1 MAVKLYRIIN
11 ASTSRKGRAAWRLVE
26 VMYPASLPC
35 NPVTPDELQA
45 AIWKQLEEEPWFP
58 PIVAFEWHDGNLY
71 LVQHPRL
78 NVVVPHVLTAWRKTH
93 AAE

>member
-1 MAVKLYRIIN
+1 MAVKLYRLIN
-11 ASTSRKGRAAWRLVE
+11 ASKTQKGRAAWRLDE

-35 NPVTPDELQA
+35 NPVMPDELQA
-45 AIWKQLEEEPWFP
+45 AIWQALDSESWFP

-78 NVVVPHVLTAWRKTH
+78 NVVVPHVLTAWRKTN

>member
-1 MAVKLYRIIN
+1 MAVKLYRLIN
-11 ASTSRKGRAAWRLVE
+11 ASKTRKGRSAWRLVE

-35 NPVTPDELQA
+35 NPITPDELQA
-45 AIWKQLEEEPWFP
+45 AIWQALDSESWFP

-78 NVVVPHVLTAWRKTH
+78 NVVVPHVLTAWRKLRKG
-93 AAE
+93 E

>member
-11 ASTSRKGRAAWRLVE
+11 ASTTRKGRAAWRLVE

-45 AIWKQLEEEPWFP
+45 AIWQALDVEPWFP
-58 PIVAFEWHDGNLY
+58 PIVAFEWHDGNIY
-71 LVQHPRL
+71 LVQHPR
-78 NVVVPHVLTAWRKTH
+78 NNITVQHVLTAWRKTH
-93 AAE
+93 AVE

>member
-11 ASTSRKGRAAWRLVE
+11 ASKTCKGRAAWRLVE

-35 NPVTPDELQA
+35 NPVTPDALQS
-45 AIWKQLEEEPWFP
+45 AIWQALDEESWFP

-71 LVQHPRL
+71 LIQHPCL
-78 NVVVPHVLTAWRKTH
+78 NVGVQQVLTAWRKTN

>member
-11 ASTSRKGRAAWRLVE
+11 ASKTHKGRAAWRLDE

-45 AIWKQLEEEPWFP
+45 AIWKQLDEESWETP
-58 PIVAFEWHDGNLY
+58 PRAWGRPGAAVEKAATRRNTPTSVGK
-71 LVQHPRL
+71 
-78 NVVVPHVLTAWRKTH
+78 TA
-93 AAE
+93 